1 MLKKVETYDWE
12 DHAGVV
18 LISWTQL
25 LKTYPRVCCWR
36 RALGVGFW
44 LEKKPVIMTWNLSL
58 LQPSHTILIQY
69 HSIMRFTSLFDIY
82 IFHIYIYVYSIYIY
96 SIYIYS
102 IYIYKYIHTLYKTQ
116 PAHTRTRTSNT
127 KETCRTLQHLDIQA
141 SLQTGIHL
149 LLIAKCEQF
158 VASGWEPNS
167 AKTFQSISL
176 FHLVTGWPV
185 FCQSVVWDSS
195 KVHPTK
201 VIFQISDR
209 KFMLHCRLFSVS
221 LAMAVAMSHSQRRGL
236 RNTLSLSS
244 LKWWKVIEE
253 SEVSPLEGDI

>member
-82 IFHIYIYVYSIYIY
+82 IYSIYIYVYSIYIY
-96 SIYIYS
+96 IFHIYIPYIYTN
-102 IYIYKYIHTLYKTQ
+102 IYIPYIKHNL
-116 PAHTRTRTSNT
+116 RTRAHAHQTPRKLAGPCNIWTYKPPSRLVSTFSWSPNVNNL
-127 KETCRTLQHLDIQA
+127 LQVVEN
-141 SLQTGIHL
+141 QT
-149 LLIAKCEQF
+149 
-158 VASGWEPNS
+158 V
-167 AKTFQSISL
+167 
-176 FHLVTGWPV
+176 
-185 FCQSVVWDSS
+185 
-195 KVHPTK
+195 
-201 VIFQISDR
+201 
-209 KFMLHCRLFSVS
+209 
-221 LAMAVAMSHSQRRGL
+221 QRRFNPFHSFIWWQDG
-236 RNTLSLSS
+236 LSS
-244 LKWWKVIEE
+244 ANQ
-253 SEVSPLEGDI
+253 